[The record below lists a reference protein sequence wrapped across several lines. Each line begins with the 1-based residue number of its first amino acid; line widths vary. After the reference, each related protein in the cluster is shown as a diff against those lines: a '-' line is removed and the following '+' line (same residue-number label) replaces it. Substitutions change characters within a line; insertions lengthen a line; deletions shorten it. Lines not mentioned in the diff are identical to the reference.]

1 MFNEKHNVVPGT
13 VVIGAVAS
21 AIQEAKQK
29 LDIERLNYKLEKLD
43 NKEEKP
49 SKTNGKRKTEP
60 TSEDWDRLIK
70 KTAMEVYGTPEKA
83 ERALHK
89 SDTQFTILGMSGAGK
104 TCYLLALYYLLSAG
118 LDGFTLNATFDS
130 DRSLLARQCEMLKN
144 SSLSPDERFPVGTD
158 QISKYAFS
166 LNYGFKKIMTFDWFD
181 YPGGLLDPKNSGTS
195 DEYDQLMTAINKS
208 SCLFICVDG
217 SLLSG
222 DDEAEKIHN
231 VREKCSSVFNR
242 FISNYL
248 ASNNVLPPTVFIITK
263 YDECMTELIELERII
278 RQAFSPFFIDD
289 QSDSG
294 EKYATVIPVTL
305 GQNIMDND
313 GHGKFEPEAVEL
325 PIYLGLLFAISK
337 MKHQAEQDLD
347 FHNELIKHNVNV
359 LNKNN
364 GKIFKNNQ
372 DVKLAKFRIYHLNDM
387 NEESKKILETVSKAN
402 KVLIAELGKKLKNEF
417 YVNGEQITFTQ
428 LVDKLNL

>member
-1 MFNEKHNVVPGT
+1 MFNKKHNNVIET
-13 VVIGAVAS
+13 VVNAAQG
-21 AIQEAKQK
+21 AKQK
-29 LDIERLNYKLEKLD
+29 LDTERLNYKL
-43 NKEEKP
+43 KEPAKQDVKP

-118 LDGFTLNATFDS
+118 LDGFTLDAAFDS

-144 SSLSPDERFPVGTD
+144 SGLSADERFPVGTD

-166 LNYGFKKIMTFDWFD
+166 LNYGFKKIMTFDWLD
-181 YPGGLLDPKNSGTS
+181 YPGGLLDPKNSGTG
-195 DEYDQLMTAINKS
+195 DEYEQLMTAINKS

-242 FISNYL
+242 FISSYL
-248 ASNNVLPPTVFIITK
+248 ANNNVLPPTVFIITK
-263 YDECMTELIELERII
+263 YDECKAEFIAVDRII

-305 GQNIMDND
+305 GQNIMDNN

-347 FHNELIKHNVNV
+347 SHNELIKYNVNV

-387 NEESKKILETVSKAN
+387 NEGSKKYLRRYLKPIKYLLPN
-402 KVLIAELGKKLKNEF
+402 LGKN
-417 YVNGEQITFTQ
+417 
-428 LVDKLNL
+428 